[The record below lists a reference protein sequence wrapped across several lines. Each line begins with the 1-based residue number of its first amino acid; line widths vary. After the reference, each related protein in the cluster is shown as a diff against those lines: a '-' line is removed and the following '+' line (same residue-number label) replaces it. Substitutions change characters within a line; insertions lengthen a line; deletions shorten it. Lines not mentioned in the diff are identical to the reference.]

1 MIGPDNIGVIDAN
14 ETSDGYWALT
24 CDTYR
29 VCAKNVVAKV
39 LDDNSTTSIQLLPV
53 STIIK

>member
-14 ETSDGYWALT
+14 ETSDGYWTLR